1 MCGRFSLIQV
11 KDLEKRFDFVQ
22 LELEFEPRFNIAP
35 SQSVPVV
42 VRENDRNY
50 LRMFRWG
57 LIPSWAKDE
66 HLGSKMINA
75 RGETLSEKPSFRK
88 SFEQKRCLVLADGFY
103 EWKKEGRIK
112 APYRITLQDGKPF
125 AFAGLWDTW
134 LSPSGQRINSCTI
147 ITTASNKLMET
158 IHQRMPVILPADKES
173 LWLNVEASSSHDVQ
187 GLLTPYP
194 SEQMVAYEVLPYVNS
209 PSYEGPE
216 CVMPVNKLF

>member
-1 MCGRFSLIQV
+1 MYHHGVSNKFEQESYVGFLRIMKDPVKLERLNVRMCGRFSLIQV

-22 LELEFEPRFNIAP
+22 LEFEFEPRFNIAP
-35 SQSVPVV
+35 SQLVPVV
-42 VRENDRNY
+42 VRENDCNY

-75 RGETLSEKPSFRK
+75 RGETLGEKPSFRK
-88 SFEQKRCLVLADGFY
+88 SLEQKRCLVLAD
-103 EWKKEGRIK
+103 
-112 APYRITLQDGKPF
+112 D
-125 AFAGLWDTW
+125 
-134 LSPSGQRINSCTI
+134 
-147 ITTASNKLMET
+147 ET

-194 SEQMVAYEVLPYVNS
+194 SEQMVAFEVLPYVNS

-216 CVMPVNKLF
+216 CLTLPRLKPVGFLGD